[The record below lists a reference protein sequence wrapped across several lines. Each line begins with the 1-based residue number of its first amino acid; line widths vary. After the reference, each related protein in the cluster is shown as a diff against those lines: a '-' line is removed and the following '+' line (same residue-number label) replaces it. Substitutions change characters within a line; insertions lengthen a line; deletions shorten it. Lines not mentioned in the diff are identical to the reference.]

1 MSRPGFFWRKWLEG
15 SSRWIYVGMCPVEML
30 EGSESA
36 VVGRAGDKF
45 VLYISAPSRRWDGEG
60 DLFKGAGPRVQG
72 LFSAKPVLIK
82 GSLGMLVEGPHSGA
96 FKPLCIPPLGG
107 SRWWVFSTMDWSFF
121 EEHGLNYPPGDHA
134 LYVLTESGISQY
146 CSPCHEFNSTA
157 HSLCKFAFGG
167 KWLYHSPVGPPVSAP
182 GAGALNDAELSVIR
196 FRDRYLR
203 VGEWIA
209 WHRVLGILDDG
220 KWVIIGDDGLYEAV
234 FRPTAKNLAEDF
246 GEVGY
251 VKVLAPYAGD
261 VDDVQSPCGA
271 PRLVACSEEGLRA
284 AEALLKYIE
293 GLLKSSGVYDVI
305 KFLPRAWTCEKPFV
319 IPELVEINV
328 PNEVVADWPLGNP
341 CPHVLRAADGDPLGL
356 LTTRTWYF
364 CWTP

>member
-146 CSPCHEFNSTA
+146 CSPCHEFNSSA

-246 GEVGY
+246 GEVDTFVCEPSLPKVGKLDKNSRIILSLVLIDAKTKKVVVYGAEVRLGDVTEDFINSFASDAY
-251 VKVLAPYAGD
+251 VKFKAVGGG
-261 VDDVQSPCGA
+261 VDLS
-271 PRLVACSEEGLRA
+271 
-284 AEALLKYIE
+284 
-293 GLLKSSGVYDVI
+293 
-305 KFLPRAWTCEKPFV
+305 
-319 IPELVEINV
+319 
-328 PNEVVADWPLGNP
+328 EVVYKSIRQFKG
-341 CPHVLRAADGDPLGL
+341 R
-356 LTTRTWYF
+356 F
-364 CWTP
+364 